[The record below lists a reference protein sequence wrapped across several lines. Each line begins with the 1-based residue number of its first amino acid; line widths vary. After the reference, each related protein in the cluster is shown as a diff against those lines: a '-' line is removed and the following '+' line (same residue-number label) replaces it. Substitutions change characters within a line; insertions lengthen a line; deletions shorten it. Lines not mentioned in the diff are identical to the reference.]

1 MEVHAMKNKKH
12 SLQVF
17 IKPVDGYK
25 GNYFAFFQSEFL
37 QSTFFLGFKD
47 NIMGAIALNSFV
59 EMLGKKYDSHVE
71 LCLSEEKALFHNQAL
86 LDIVTQK
93 ILLSQLRKHD

>member
-1 MEVHAMKNKKH
+1 MNGKKH
-12 SLQVF
+12 KLQVF
-17 IKPVDGYK
+17 IKPVEGYK

-59 EMLGKKYDSHVE
+59 DMLGKKYDTNVE

-93 ILLSQLRKHD
+93 VVLSQLRKND